1 MSFLKSLTKEFKE
14 LKASLTDDKDKE
26 KEEKH
31 SEGDSHRGYD
41 PNYGA
46 PPNSDPYSQGGYPPQ
61 PPQPQYNH
69 NPSGGPPLP
78 PGWTAQF
85 DQASGRWYY
94 IEQATGISRWEPP
107 AHTAPYGQYG
117 APQVPQYGGAYPAHG
132 GDPYAQGQSYNPNP
146 YPAHGP
152 PPGAGYGDYS
162 QGHGGYGGYEGER
175 SGEYKDKEKDDKKKM
190 MMAGA
195 GGLAV
200 GAVGGALI
208 GHALADDSDEERA
221 AAAAGAPSATAPP
234 PMGLPPDETADG
246 DSVSQSDR
254 ESVLEAQQEYQEAQ
268 LAAQDSDASSSEEEA
283 LEEAREEYEEVYEET
298 YDD

>member
-31 SEGDSHRGYD
+31 GEGAGDSHRGYD
-41 PNYGA
+41 PNYGP
-46 PPNSDPYSQGGYPPQ
+46 PPNPDPYSHSQGGYPPQ

-107 AHTAPYGQYG
+107 TQTAPYGQYG
-117 APQVPQYGGAYPAHG
+117 APQVPQYGGAYPSHG

-152 PPGAGYGDYS
+152 PPGAG
-162 QGHGGYGGYEGER
+162 GY
-175 SGEYKDKEKDDKKKM
+175 
-190 MMAGA
+190 
-195 GGLAV
+195 GLAV

-221 AAAAGAPSATAPP
+221 AAAAGAPAATAPP

-283 LEEAREEYEEVYEET
+283 LEEAREEYEEKYEET